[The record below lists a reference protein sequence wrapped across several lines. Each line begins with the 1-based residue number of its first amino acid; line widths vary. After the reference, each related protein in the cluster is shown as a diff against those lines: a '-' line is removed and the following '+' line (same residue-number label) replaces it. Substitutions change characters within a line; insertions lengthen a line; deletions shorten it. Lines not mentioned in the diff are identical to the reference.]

1 RDVDVHCCA
10 SSADPPSNRWASGHT
25 ARHAPGAHK
34 LIPAGR
40 SGAILASPVRWR
52 GSMYESAELV
62 AGRSGIVHGVRGHR
76 PKPRRTRK
84 APAGAGQATAAAYER
99 KRDLPGLIAL
109 WPWEIDT
116 GSVEAQKRLVTM
128 LRRALRR
135 ERKRG

>member
-1 RDVDVHCCA
+1 
-10 SSADPPSNRWASGHT
+10 
-25 ARHAPGAHK
+25 
-34 LIPAGR
+34 
-40 SGAILASPVRWR
+40 
-52 GSMYESAELV
+52 MYEPAELV

-135 ERKRG
+135 ERKRGLGGDWTYDVVRHARLLAAYKFEVASLEARLASREGLRRLGPPGIRL